1 MGSPGRRILVADLGG
16 ATACSEAWRDR
27 LRDGWPQQ
35 PPPAIEAHL
44 SAAAPDLQRTDVLV
58 LTVPATFDDAD
69 VLGLL
74 ALAEEASVPVLALPE
89 APLPP
94 GNCFEF
100 GDALEIGSN
109 AGDAVIAAAAW
120 SLQRRQ
126 EHVRRLRDELAL
138 AQRFHGGLR
147 GQISKMHDELQLA
160 AMVQREFLPR
170 ELPPV
175 HGVRFAAMWRP
186 SNYVSGDIY
195 DIIRLGPDHVGVFV
209 ADASGHGVPAALTT
223 MVICRSLC
231 TDEIAGDTQR
241 ILEPGEVLARL
252 NADMLRRGG
261 PTARFATAVYGLVDC
276 RARTLT
282 LAGAGHPPPLLLRRD
297 GTTRPMETGGGL
309 LGVFPGEAYDQI
321 ELELRDGDCL
331 LLYSDGFEQAF
342 PEAGGRTRVTQRYL
356 DEFEALRRSDSP
368 LRLIEQLAGRLDTQS
383 GSLHQAD
390 DVTLRKSP
398 SVVHASVVGMSA
410 TSNDPASTP
419 ATVSETPSTAM
430 EPRSTMYSSSA
441 AGGAMRSR

>member
-1 MGSPGRRILVADLGG
+1 
-16 ATACSEAWRDR
+16 
-27 LRDGWPQQ
+27 
-35 PPPAIEAHL
+35 
-44 SAAAPDLQRTDVLV
+44 
-58 LTVPATFDDAD
+58 
-69 VLGLL
+69 
-74 ALAEEASVPVLALPE
+74 
-89 APLPP
+89 
-94 GNCFEF
+94 
-100 GDALEIGSN
+100 
-109 AGDAVIAAAAW
+109 
-120 SLQRRQ
+120 
-126 EHVRRLRDELAL
+126 
-138 AQRFHGGLR
+138 
-147 GQISKMHDELQLA
+147 MHDELLLA

-231 TDEIAGDTQR
+231 TDEITGDTQR

-390 DVTLRKSP
+390 DVTL
-398 SVVHASVVGMSA
+398 VCMQVGQAPPADGDGGTIGDEPARRCSQA
-410 TSNDPASTP
+410 TTIFA
-419 ATVSETPSTAM
+419 
-430 EPRSTMYSSSA
+430 R
-441 AGGAMRSR
+441 